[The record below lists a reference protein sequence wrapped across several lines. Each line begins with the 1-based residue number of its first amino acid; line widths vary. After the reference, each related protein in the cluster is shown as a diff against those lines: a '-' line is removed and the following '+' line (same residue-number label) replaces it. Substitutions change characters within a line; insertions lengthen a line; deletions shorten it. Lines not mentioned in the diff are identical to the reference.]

1 MHPDGGTM
9 LGNIKE
15 LEDKDV
21 SENGKQFQMKLQ
33 KRQGLVHYGN
43 GQETNAGGLETL

>member
-1 MHPDGGTM
+1 MHPDGGTI

-15 LEDKDV
+15 LEDKEI

-33 KRQGLVHYGN
+33 KRQGLVHYGKD
-43 GQETNAGGLETL
+43 QETNAVGLETL

>member
-1 MHPDGGTM
+1 MQTEEGDRGIQRGEMHPDGGTM

-21 SENGKQFQMKLQ
+21 SENGK
-33 KRQGLVHYGN
+33 
-43 GQETNAGGLETL
+43 